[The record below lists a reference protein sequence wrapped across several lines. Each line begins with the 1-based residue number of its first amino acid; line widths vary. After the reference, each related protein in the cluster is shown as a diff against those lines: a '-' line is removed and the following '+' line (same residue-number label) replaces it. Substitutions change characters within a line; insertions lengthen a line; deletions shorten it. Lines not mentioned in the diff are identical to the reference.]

1 MKSFT
6 MFGSHVCPDTIAAMC
21 ILDKKGLSYTYKDIT
36 GTMIFLKE
44 FLHLRDSREDFQ
56 AVKEGGYVGIP
67 CFLFED
73 GSLTFSVE
81 EAISAK
87 VHFPSMQAIFRYLE
101 LPRRT
106 ICHIM
111 SVMNETVFLQ

>member
-67 CFLFED
+67 CFLWFYNKCW
-73 GSLTFSVE
+73 GE
-81 EAISAK
+81 EIF
-87 VHFPSMQAIFRYLE
+87 FPHPIFA
-101 LPRRT
+101 
-106 ICHIM
+106 
-111 SVMNETVFLQ
+111 

>member
-56 AVKEGGYVGIP
+56 AVKEGVIP
-67 CFLFED
+67 RTS
-73 GSLTFSVE
+73 GRSRAPWQVW
-81 EAISAK
+81 
-87 VHFPSMQAIFRYLE
+87 HSMAVIKD
-101 LPRRT
+101 
-106 ICHIM
+106 
-111 SVMNETVFLQ
+111 S

>member
-1 MKSFT
+1 
-6 MFGSHVCPDTIAAMC
+6 MC

-67 CFLFED
+67 CFLLKTGALRFRRRSHCVEWE
-73 GSLTFSVE
+73 GKMIINLTPE
-81 EAISAK
+81 EIK
-87 VHFPSMQAIFRYLE
+87 
-101 LPRRT
+101 
-106 ICHIM
+106 CC
-111 SVMNETVFLQ
+111 

>member
-1 MKSFT
+1 MMLEGGCLGSAPRFFLREKGDQFMKSFT

-81 EAISAK
+81 EAIVWSGKAK
-87 VHFPSMQAIFRYLE
+87 
-101 LPRRT
+101 
-106 ICHIM
+106 
-111 SVMNETVFLQ
+111 

>member
-67 CFLFED
+67 CFLFDELLD
-73 GSLTFSVE
+73 FFLEYYVFRRRSHCVEWEGKMIINLTPE
-81 EAISAK
+81 EIK
-87 VHFPSMQAIFRYLE
+87 
-101 LPRRT
+101 
-106 ICHIM
+106 CC
-111 SVMNETVFLQ
+111 

>member
-67 CFLFED
+67 CFLFE
-73 GSLTFSVE
+73 E
-81 EAISAK
+81 NAARWAISAK

>member
-1 MKSFT
+1 MSTFLCKNGVRKEYFLT
-6 MFGSHVCPDTIAAMC
+6 PTFIIEP
-21 ILDKKGLSYTYKDIT
+21 KKGLSYTYKDIT

-81 EAISAK
+81 EAIVWSGKAK
-87 VHFPSMQAIFRYLE
+87 
-101 LPRRT
+101 
-106 ICHIM
+106 
-111 SVMNETVFLQ
+111 